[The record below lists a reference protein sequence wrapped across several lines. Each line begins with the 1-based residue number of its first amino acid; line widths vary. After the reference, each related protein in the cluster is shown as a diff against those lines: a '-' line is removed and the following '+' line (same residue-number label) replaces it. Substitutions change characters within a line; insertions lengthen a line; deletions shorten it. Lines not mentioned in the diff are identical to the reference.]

1 MVGEEKLSSR
11 GCVIWLVGDTISA
24 NLLHDRYRTEYEMD
38 NDEAGAERIKEKWSL
53 RWDKTYLKPILP
65 RNISVTRTK
74 PFVRQCTLYFL
85 FLTTKLSLYIKQF
98 FKTLKRHCSIE
109 APRVSHSHFKD
120 EMVVVYPEQQRLL
133 SQ

>member
-65 RNISVTRTK
+65 RNISVTR
-74 PFVRQCTLYFL
+74 PNHL
-85 FLTTKLSLYIKQF
+85 
-98 FKTLKRHCSIE
+98 
-109 APRVSHSHFKD
+109 
-120 EMVVVYPEQQRLL
+120 
-133 SQ
+133 